1 MLSTHT
7 HKVKITQGQA
17 AHSHRSR
24 KKKQWSTAMIMHQIC
39 LHHISSLLWR
49 KNTQLLI
56 CPTASFS
63 LCLSLTHSPI
73 LSFIPAFTSLFFFY
87 FSLTLRNLQTEHDF
101 FFSEMD
107 PSSKQDHKHAGAASK
122 LSPQTPN
129 SLTRAYTNKHTQEVD
144 TILKTPAQSNA
155 IQYCSP
161 AIHTALVKLL
171 L

>member
-73 LSFIPAFTSLFFFY
+73 LSFIPAFTSLSFFFT
-87 FSLTLRNLQTEHDF
+87 SLSHSEICKQNTTFFFLKWIPVVNKIINTQAPLRNYL
-101 FFSEMD
+101 
-107 PSSKQDHKHAGAASK
+107 HKHQT
-122 LSPQTPN
+122 LSRAHAQTN
-129 SLTRAYTNKHTQEVD
+129 THRRWTQ
-144 TILKTPAQSNA
+144 
-155 IQYCSP
+155 Y
-161 AIHTALVKLL
+161 
-171 L
+171 